1 MTYTS
6 TIFLINTNALYII
19 NYVYVSIYIYSIWFP
34 FFKIKVQSSHPF
46 LGRELQCVPHENGIG
61 EIKVSKISVYGAPE
75 NCFFGMTVCYL
86 DVLGH
91 R

>member
-1 MTYTS
+1 MC
-6 TIFLINTNALYII
+6 
-19 NYVYVSIYIYSIWFP
+19 IYIYSIWFP